1 MVKVFKPKLPPVPLP
16 TWWFC
21 VNVDITDHA
30 EVADARDFEIYQQ
43 VLCWKSGLIVLRG
56 D

>member
-1 MVKVFKPKLPPVPLP
+1 MSEKELPA
-16 TWWFC
+16 TWFC

-30 EVADARDFEIYQQ
+30 ESMDAQDFEIYRQL
-43 VLCWKSGLIVLRG
+43 LCWKSGIIILGG